1 MTSWACEAQCIPW
14 WNKPYW
20 PVPYDIKRRRKTFE
34 QEFGGRKF
42 VRRSEIEQRA
52 LERKRE
58 EEKRELQKKSIR
70 KRVAGG
76 VGDGYDVLANSSDA
90 SSLPGATSKAKA
102 SSLKVRENVSD
113 EEKIDEMVLPKAE
126 VIRRL
131 SYLKHPITLF
141 GEGDDARQSRL
152 KALLKAGVT
161 DPDSELM
168 EGQRNDFLVDMAE
181 LRKRE
186 KHGRLEPRKEKK
198 RKMQRLRRTETRMA
212 RLKSNFEEL
221 CDEDKILKR
230 TGRGKSSVATF
241 KQCAR
246 YLKPHFKMCR
256 KKMLPD
262 DIQVVLMIVVK
273 CLTMVGIH
281 KHSAHEKIYTYS
293 VAHIM
298 NDETTRKYLQSIKR
312 LMTVCQQCSLAN
324 MSDLHSLL
332 LEESVK
338 TGSHAAK
345 ERLLLMAA
353 KEDNENP

>member
-1 MTSWACEAQCIPW
+1 
-14 WNKPYW
+14 
-20 PVPYDIKRRRKTFE
+20 
-34 QEFGGRKF
+34 

-52 LERKRE
+52 LDRKRE

-90 SSLPGATSKAKA
+90 SSLPGAASKAKA

-186 KHGRLEPRKEKK
+186 KHGGLEPRKEKK

-212 RLKSNFEEL
+212 VGVENRLS
-221 CDEDKILKR
+221 
-230 TGRGKSSVATF
+230 
-241 KQCAR
+241 
-246 YLKPHFKMCR
+246 
-256 KKMLPD
+256 
-262 DIQVVLMIVVK
+262 
-273 CLTMVGIH
+273 MVMGASH
-281 KHSAHEKIYTYS
+281 PVST
-293 VAHIM
+293 
-298 NDETTRKYLQSIKR
+298 TTR
-312 LMTVCQQCSLAN
+312 T
-324 MSDLHSLL
+324 
-332 LEESVK
+332 
-338 TGSHAAK
+338 
-345 ERLLLMAA
+345 
-353 KEDNENP
+353 